1 MRGSGSRMKTGA
13 VRTTAAAACSHASIS
28 GGREK
33 PTLTGDR
40 LPVAEPSE
48 RVPDHA
54 ALVGN
59 RGPAVLALERLANR
73 LGEPGAA
80 ADIESVG
87 VRVLRECRTSK
98 FVGKLHVIGGRDLL
112 KLVGPHHLG
121 GDACDRSPAARE
133 EIRER

>member
-13 VRTTAAAACSHASIS
+13 VRTTAAAACSYASIS

-80 ADIESVG
+80 ADIEAV
-87 VRVLRECRTSK
+87 
-98 FVGKLHVIGGRDLL
+98 GGRWLR
-112 KLVGPHHLG
+112 
-121 GDACDRSPAARE
+121 ACPPTKFDSTLNW
-133 EIRER
+133 I